1 MTEWLIR
8 RFIKNADAVSYPA
21 VRRRY
26 GTLSSMTGIILNIL
40 LFLLKV
46 LIGIL
51 SRSISILSDA
61 FNNLSDCL
69 SCLITLFGYRIA
81 AKPADREHPFG
92 HGRSEYI
99 AGLLIAVVI
108 FLAGFELLFTSI
120 QRLIHPSEVNFSW
133 TMALILGLSIGVKLW
148 MSAFYGKLGERI
160 NSSTLKASSQDSRN
174 DVLSTGISLA
184 AMLLSMTS
192 VSFPFDGAAGV
203 VISLFIL
210 KSGWDIAN
218 EIISQLLGKPAD
230 RELTDHIREQI
241 LSHEEILGVHDMIIH
256 DYGPGVQI
264 GSAHAE
270 VDSAMT
276 LVAAHDALD
285 AAEEE
290 ILKLYNVTMTLHA
303 DPVDVRD
310 ERAKRYKE
318 TFEEVLKGIDEGLTL
333 HDFRLRVKGDCE
345 EAAFDVLIPYDC
357 ALSANEIDIQLKEA
371 CEVLGNCLSVTYDH
385 DYTGEA
391 QE

>member
-148 MSAFYGKLGERI
+148 MSVFYGKLGERI
-160 NSSTLKASSQDSRN
+160 DSSTLKASSQDSRCGN
-174 DVLSTGISLA
+174 AV
-184 AMLLSMTS
+184 
-192 VSFPFDGAAGV
+192 
-203 VISLFIL
+203 
-210 KSGWDIAN
+210 
-218 EIISQLLGKPAD
+218 E
-230 RELTDHIREQI
+230 H
-241 LSHEEILGVHDMIIH
+241 
-256 DYGPGVQI
+256 
-264 GSAHAE
+264 
-270 VDSAMT
+270 
-276 LVAAHDALD
+276 
-285 AAEEE
+285 
-290 ILKLYNVTMTLHA
+290 
-303 DPVDVRD
+303 DVRKFSV
-310 ERAKRYKE
+310 RRR
-318 TFEEVLKGIDEGLTL
+318 GRRC
-333 HDFRLRVKGDCE
+333 DFSFHPEIRLGYR
-345 EAAFDVLIPYDC
+345 
-357 ALSANEIDIQLKEA
+357 Q
-371 CEVLGNCLSVTYDH
+371 
-385 DYTGEA
+385 
-391 QE
+391 